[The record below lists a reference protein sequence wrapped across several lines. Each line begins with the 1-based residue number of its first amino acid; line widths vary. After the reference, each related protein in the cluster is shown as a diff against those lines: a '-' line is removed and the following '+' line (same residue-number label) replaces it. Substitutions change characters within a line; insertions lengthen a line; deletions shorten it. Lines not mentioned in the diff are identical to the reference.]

1 MKKFLTMFLI
11 ILLCVSAF
19 SGCDN
24 VLPQNGGSQTTN
36 DTLNTNVECEHN
48 WERIGNLNE
57 STAQDKC
64 TKCGETRQ
72 YTDPDSINPDC
83 EHDWERIS
91 NYNESTA
98 RDRCT
103 ICGETRLY
111 TDPDSLSGNRLLY
124 AMTIA
129 ETLPSCVVFEYK
141 DEKPYCFYAYNTEG
155 KLCRVFWNDFAGL
168 KEKDIIAVECDGDFK
183 ALSYDEYPD
192 GGWTPQ
198 YEITATNV
206 YTTDNGIN
214 DHVPYDS
221 MLNLEIIDGKFRF
234 QRIATTPCIVYS
246 NSPITDMS
254 NGTMYDDRHDIL
266 TAIFR
271 ATDGK
276 DAIMD
281 TTECEFLHY
290 IYMFDNEREDVPWHY
305 RFAICSCGAVMITNN
320 NQFLCTIK
328 ISDDEI
334 QTILDSFGINQGNP
348 ENHNWQVTSQT
359 SDCWSITV
367 NYACSKCG
375 MEKFTHEDS
384 ALPYHS
390 WAEKT
395 DEGKTTFSCIRCNE
409 SYTFLSEIRTFSYAQ
424 ALEEYKIGD
433 PGVKHEHFNNWNV
446 ESEITGA
453 IDAIVR
459 AKFELTIEYDTIS
472 VSYDEIS
479 NMWRVDFWTLDLDGN
494 SQSVYINDNG
504 LTCYIVYG
512 E

>member
-1 MKKFLTMFLI
+1 MKRTLSILI
-11 ILLCVSAF
+11 MLVLYLSVF
-19 SGCDN
+19 VGCDN
-24 VLPQNGGSQTTN
+24 KKNI
-36 DTLNTNVECEHN
+36 ECKHN
-48 WERIGNLNE
+48 WILASSSEEKYECAECKETHLCVNAEDLVKAGRLNE
-57 STAQDKC
+57 STLIYKC
-64 TKCGETRQ
+64 RICGSEHLT
-72 YTDPDSINPDC
+72 TDPDSINP
-83 EHDWERIS
+83 
-91 NYNESTA
+91 
-98 RDRCT
+98 
-103 ICGETRLY
+103 
-111 TDPDSLSGNRLLY
+111 
-124 AMTIA
+124 
-129 ETLPSCVVFEYK
+129 
-141 DEKPYCFYAYNTEG
+141 
-155 KLCRVFWNDFAGL
+155 
-168 KEKDIIAVECDGDFK
+168 
-183 ALSYDEYPD
+183 
-192 GGWTPQ
+192 
-198 YEITATNV
+198 
-206 YTTDNGIN
+206 DNGIN

-254 NGTMYDDRHDIL
+254 NGTMYDVRHDIL

-348 ENHNWQVTSQT
+348 ENHNWQVASQEG
-359 SDCWSITV
+359 DCWSTTV
-367 NYACSKCG
+367 TYVCSICN
-375 MEKFTHEDS
+375 MEQVAHGDS

-390 WAEKT
+390 WAEET

-494 SQSVYINDNG
+494 SQSVYINGNG

>member
-1 MKKFLTMFLI
+1 MKKILSLLI
-11 ILLCVSAF
+11 TFVLCVSAF

-24 VLPQNGGSQTTN
+24 VLSQNGGSQTTDSFDTSEEDHEIPN
-36 DTLNTNVECEHN
+36 DPDSFKTLYTVEITNSENYPILNELKASYRKGEKVTIELETITEHYYVLYVNGVEQSPDETGTNDWSVTCYTFSMPAENVIITIEDRWVDIPENSQGTGQQEECEHN
-48 WERIGNLNE
+48 W
-57 STAQDKC
+57 
-64 TKCGETRQ
+64 
-72 YTDPDSINPDC
+72 
-83 EHDWERIS
+83 
-91 NYNESTA
+91 
-98 RDRCT
+98 
-103 ICGETRLY
+103 
-111 TDPDSLSGNRLLY
+111 
-124 AMTIA
+124 
-129 ETLPSCVVFEYK
+129 
-141 DEKPYCFYAYNTEG
+141 
-155 KLCRVFWNDFAGL
+155 
-168 KEKDIIAVECDGDFK
+168 
-183 ALSYDEYPD
+183 
-192 GGWTPQ
+192 
-198 YEITATNV
+198 
-206 YTTDNGIN
+206 
-214 DHVPYDS
+214 
-221 MLNLEIIDGKFRF
+221 
-234 QRIATTPCIVYS
+234 
-246 NSPITDMS
+246 
-254 NGTMYDDRHDIL
+254 
-266 TAIFR
+266 
-271 ATDGK
+271 
-276 DAIMD
+276 
-281 TTECEFLHY
+281 
-290 IYMFDNEREDVPWHY
+290 
-305 RFAICSCGAVMITNN
+305 
-320 NQFLCTIK
+320 
-328 ISDDEI
+328 
-334 QTILDSFGINQGNP
+334 
-348 ENHNWQVTSQT
+348 QVKSQT

>member
-1 MKKFLTMFLI
+1 MKKVLTMFLI

-24 VLPQNGGSQTTN
+24 VLPQNGGSQTTD
-36 DTLNTNVECEHN
+36 DTLNTNAECAHN
-48 WERIGNLNE
+48 WILVSSSEEKYECAECKETHLCVNAEDLVKAGHLNE
-57 STAQDKC
+57 STLIYKC
-64 TKCGETRQ
+64 RICGSEHLT
-72 YTDPDSINPDC
+72 TDPNSINPD
-83 EHDWERIS
+83 
-91 NYNESTA
+91 NE
-98 RDRCT
+98 
-103 ICGETRLY
+103 
-111 TDPDSLSGNRLLY
+111 
-124 AMTIA
+124 
-129 ETLPSCVVFEYK
+129 
-141 DEKPYCFYAYNTEG
+141 
-155 KLCRVFWNDFAGL
+155 
-168 KEKDIIAVECDGDFK
+168 
-183 ALSYDEYPD
+183 
-192 GGWTPQ
+192 
-198 YEITATNV
+198 
-206 YTTDNGIN
+206 IN

-494 SQSVYINDNG
+494 SQSVYINGNG

>member
-24 VLPQNGGSQTTN
+24 VLSQNGGFQTTD
-36 DTLNTNVECEHN
+36 DTLNTNAECVHN
-48 WERIGNLNE
+48 WELISQSELEYKCSNCKETHLCGNAEDLEKAGRLNE
-57 STAQDKC
+57 STLIYKC
-64 TKCGETRQ
+64 RICGSEHLT
-72 YTDPDSINPDC
+72 TDPDSINP
-83 EHDWERIS
+83 
-91 NYNESTA
+91 
-98 RDRCT
+98 
-103 ICGETRLY
+103 
-111 TDPDSLSGNRLLY
+111 
-124 AMTIA
+124 
-129 ETLPSCVVFEYK
+129 
-141 DEKPYCFYAYNTEG
+141 
-155 KLCRVFWNDFAGL
+155 
-168 KEKDIIAVECDGDFK
+168 
-183 ALSYDEYPD
+183 
-192 GGWTPQ
+192 
-198 YEITATNV
+198 
-206 YTTDNGIN
+206 DNGIN

-221 MLNLEIIDGKFRF
+221 MLNLEIINGKFRF

-328 ISDDEI
+328 ISNDEI